1 MTLATG
7 ESQRCSVWVLA
18 RPDDTGL
25 DSLRDLPPG
34 IDLAIGED
42 AGAFAQRRPADV
54 VLVCAGGRER
64 LRTTLALAPEARWVH
79 FRSAGVDGS
88 IYPELAERPIVV
100 TNARGVF
107 SRSLAEF
114 VMAAV
119 LHFAKDL
126 RRLTRNQ
133 DRRVWEAHTPL
144 LVSGQTMGIVGYGDI
159 GRATAEIA
167 RALGMRVVALRR
179 SGAADPSVDEMF
191 PASRLHDLMAA
202 SDAVVV
208 TTPLTEET
216 RGLIDAA
223 ALAAMKP
230 TAILVNVGRGPVVQE
245 AALVSAL
252 QRRAIRGAALDV
264 FETEP
269 LPPESPLWGLD
280 DLLLSPHS
288 ADHTPGWL
296 QNAMACFLANL
307 RRFLAGEPL
316 ANVVDPRKGY

>member
-1 MTLATG
+1 
-7 ESQRCSVWVLA
+7 
-18 RPDDTGL
+18 
-25 DSLRDLPPG
+25 
-34 IDLAIGED
+34 
-42 AGAFAQRRPADV
+42 
-54 VLVCAGGRER
+54 
-64 LRTTLALAPEARWVH
+64 
-79 FRSAGVDGS
+79 
-88 IYPELAERPIVV
+88 
-100 TNARGVF
+100 
-107 SRSLAEF
+107 
-114 VMAAV
+114 
-119 LHFAKDL
+119 
-126 RRLTRNQ
+126 
-133 DRRVWEAHTPL
+133 L